1 MSRTLPVAALI
12 PTWNHWEDTRLCLD
26 SISSADPVPSRIIV
40 VDNGSTDGTPER
52 LRTDWSSVELIALE
66 SNQGFSRAV
75 NRGLRLLL
83 ESTEERAVFLLN
95 NDVVLAP
102 GVLGK
107 LWETLEADDRIAG
120 VCPLITYI
128 DPPGRVWYGGGRVAL
143 WRGHVGH
150 NYIRADTDDIPEGV
164 VDTDYLT
171 GAAVLLRSEALHDV
185 GILDEDFSF
194 YAEDVDWSIRAVRRG
209 WRLCFDPAERV
220 AHRVSASIGG
230 QLSLRK
236 IAKKF
241 RSLVLLLRRHAPPWT
256 WFTTIP
262 LFFLLD
268 GFRVLWLVATGR
280 IRGAERVRDH

>member
-12 PTWNHWEDTRLCLD
+12 PTWNRWEDTRLCLD
-26 SISSADPVPSRIIV
+26 SLSSADPVPSRIIV
-40 VDNGSTDGTPER
+40 VDNGSTDGTPEH
-52 LRTDWSSVELIALE
+52 LRTGWPDIELIALE
-66 SNQGFSRAV
+66 SNEGFSRAV

-83 ESTEERAVFLLN
+83 ESTDEGAVFLLN

-107 LWETLEADDRIAG
+107 LWVTLEADERIAG

-128 DPPGRVWYGGGRVAL
+128 DPPGRVWYGGGRVVL

-150 NYIRADTDDIPEGV
+150 HYIRADIDDVPGGV

-171 GAAVLLRSEALHDV
+171 GAAVLFRSEALQDV
-185 GILDEDFSF
+185 GIFDEGFSF
-194 YAEDVDWSIRAVRRG
+194 YAEDVDWSIRALRRG
-209 WRLCFDPAERV
+209 WRLCFDPTERV

-236 IAKKF
+236 VTNRF
-241 RSLVLLLRRHAPPWT
+241 RSLAMLLRRHAPPWA

-262 LFFLLD
+262 FFFLLD

-280 IRGAERVRDH
+280 IRGGEG